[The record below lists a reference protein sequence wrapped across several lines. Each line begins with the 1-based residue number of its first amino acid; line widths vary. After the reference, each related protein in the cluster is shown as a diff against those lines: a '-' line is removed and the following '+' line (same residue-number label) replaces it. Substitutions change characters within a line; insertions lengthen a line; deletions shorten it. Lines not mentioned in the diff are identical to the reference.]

1 MGEMLFGD
9 LNRTLGEMIARSQ
22 NLEPALREGA
32 LLFTSEFQKNF
43 AEGGRPEKW
52 PPSRRALKEGGQ
64 TLRDTGALEHSVL
77 QPQVDS
83 QSVTFGSNLPYAA
96 IHQFGGEIRRAARS
110 EIFKRNR
117 ISRGPRRG
125 QFKGGTQAGRGMTF
139 KDYVI
144 KMPARPFLYASEEAE
159 QTFGQILRDHVVSGS

>member
-1 MGEMLFGD
+1 MGEVLFGD

-52 PPSRRALKEGGQ
+52 PPSKRALKEGGQ
-64 TLRDTGALEHSVL
+64 TLRDSGALEHSVL

-110 EIFKRNR
+110 EIFKRSR

-125 QFKGGTQAGRGMTF
+125 QFKGGTETGRGMSF
-139 KDYVI
+139 KEYVI
-144 KMPARPFLYASEEAE
+144 KMPARPFLYVSQGAEE
-159 QTFGQILRDHVVSGS
+159 TFGQIVRDHVLNRS